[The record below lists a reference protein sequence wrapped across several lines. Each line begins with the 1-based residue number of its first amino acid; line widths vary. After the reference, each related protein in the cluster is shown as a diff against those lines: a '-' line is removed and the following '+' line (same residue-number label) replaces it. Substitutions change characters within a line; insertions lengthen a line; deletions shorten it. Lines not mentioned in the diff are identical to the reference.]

1 MDDFKFLSFLLLQMV
16 ATLAVLA
23 LLWRSPGPWDAARW
37 TGVMLTL
44 VGMALVFTARFQLGK
59 SFSVT
64 PQARRLVVHGL
75 YCRIRNPIYVF
86 GMMAISGLIVVL
98 HKPSL
103 WILPAIIIPIQIFRA
118 RQEAKVLEAKFGE
131 QYREYKRKTWF

>member
-1 MDDFKFLSFLLLQMV
+1 MDFKFLSFLLLQIV
-16 ATLAVLA
+16 AMLAILA
-23 LLWRSPGPWDAARW
+23 LLWQWPGPWNAARW
-37 TGVMLTL
+37 TAAMLTL

-64 PQARRLVVHGL
+64 PQAKKLVVRGL
-75 YCRIRNPIYVF
+75 YSRIRNPIYVF
-86 GMMAISGLIVVL
+86 GMIAILGLIVVL

-118 RQEAKVLEAKFGE
+118 RREAKVLEAKFGD
-131 QYREYKRKTWF
+131 QYREYKRKTWC